1 MHKAHLMSSMDWR
14 QRFPER
20 VSSYARAVAAIP
32 RGRRILVGSGAAEPE
47 GLVNALITHGGHLAD
62 NEIVHLLTLGS
73 APYVEP
79 GYEHRFR
86 HLAFFIGPNV
96 REAVQE
102 GRADFM
108 PVFLSEIPELIRR
121 RRVRIDVALIQ
132 VSPPDA
138 HGFASL
144 GVSVD
149 IVRAAVDTADLV
161 IAEVNDRM
169 PRTLGDSFV
178 HVSHLAHMI
187 PVSRPLPALE
197 AKPLDEVSRTIGRH
211 VASLVPDGATLQ
223 TGIGKIPHA
232 VLEALADH
240 RDLGVHT
247 EMLSDSVIDL
257 VDAGVITGA
266 QKTLLPG
273 KLVTSFAMGT
283 ERLYRWVHDN
293 PAVEM
298 RPSQF
303 TNDPMVVAR
312 NDRMVAI
319 NSALAVDLTGQVAS
333 DSLAGR
339 FVSGIGGQVD
349 FIRGAA
355 RSRGGIPV
363 IALPSTAKH
372 GQISRITPLLEPGS
386 GVVTSR
392 GDVRFVV
399 TEYGVAYLWGKS
411 IRQRATALVEIAHPA
426 FRGELLDAAKERR
439 YVFPDQ
445 TAPRAPYP
453 WEEACRTRLGDG
465 AEVTVRPARLTD
477 IEALQDFFYRLSDES
492 LYSRFMEYKRRH
504 PREEMREL
512 VDLDYDDSMALVATP
527 GSEEQPI
534 VAIARY
540 DVEPKNRLADVAFVV
555 ADAWQGKGLGTF
567 LMKRLA
573 EIAQSRDIA
582 GFTADV
588 LARNVDM
595 LDIFH
600 RSGLKVHADR
610 DGESYHLVMAF
621 PRDEA
626 PKAARPESGA
636 P

>member
-1 MHKAHLMSSMDWR
+1 MNRTDWR
-14 QRFPER
+14 ERYPER
-20 VSSYARAVAAIP
+20 VSSYGPAIAAIA

-47 GLVNALITHGGHLAD
+47 GLVNALITHGEHLAD

-79 GYEHRFR
+79 GYDHRFR

-96 REAVQE
+96 REAVHA

-132 VSPPDA
+132 VSPPDE
-138 HGFASL
+138 HGYASL

-178 HVSHLAHMI
+178 HVSRIAHLI
-187 PVSRPLPALE
+187 PVSRPLPNLE
-197 AKPLDEVSRTIGRH
+197 VKPLDEVSRSIGRH
-211 VASLVPDGATLQ
+211 VASLIPNGATLQ

-257 VDAGVITGA
+257 VEAGVITGRE
-266 QKTLLPG
+266 KTLLPG
-273 KLVTSFAMGT
+273 KLVTSFVMGS
-283 ERLYRWVHDN
+283 ERLYRWVDDN

-303 TNDPMVVAR
+303 TNDPMVVAQ

-355 RSRGGIPV
+355 RSRGGVPI
-363 IALPSTAKH
+363 IALPSTAK
-372 GQISRITPLLEPGS
+372 GGTISRITPLLDPGH

-399 TEYGVAYLWGKS
+399 TEYGVADLWGKS
-411 IRQRATALVEIAHPA
+411 IRQRATALIEIAHPS
-426 FRGELLDAAKERR
+426 FRTELLSAAKQRR

-445 TAPRAPYP
+445 VAPRAPYP
-453 WEEACRTRLGDG
+453 HSEASKTRLHDG
-465 AEVTVRPARLTD
+465 SEVTVRPARMSD
-477 IEALQDFFYRLSDES
+477 IEPLQDFFYRLSDES
-492 LYSRFMEYKRRH
+492 LYSRFMEFKRRH
-504 PREEMREL
+504 PREEIREL
-512 VDLDYDDSMALVATP
+512 VDLDFEDNMALVATP
-527 GSEEQPI
+527 AGAAQPI
-534 VAIARY
+534 LAIARY

-555 ADAWQGKGLGTF
+555 ADDWQGKGLGTF
-567 LMKRLA
+567 LMKRLT

-588 LARNVDM
+588 LAGNLDM

-610 DGESYHLVMAF
+610 DDSTYHLVMAF
-621 PRDEA
+621 PRDEDRQ
-626 PKAARPESGA
+626 AARPSDAA